1 MKKLLLLLLLA
12 IYALNSIGQDVD
24 FSLYEEKVYIN
35 ENGDRMDYRILYP
48 EAYDKSKKY
57 PLVLFL
63 HGAGERGSDNRKQLT
78 HGGKLFLKP
87 ENRSKFPAIVVFPQ
101 CPEDDYWIDIS
112 VRKKLYDKEDLDF
125 SEVNAPPSKQMSL
138 LIELHQSILT
148 NEAVDEKRQYV
159 IGLSMGGFGTFDL
172 ISRNP
177 KKFAAAIPICG
188 GGNVTITKKYA
199 KHTSLWIT
207 HGALDDIVPVLYSQ
221 RVYDALKKNGADV
234 KYTEFPNANHNAWD
248 PTFAIPDLLPWLFS
262 KSK

>member
-1 MKKLLLLLLLA
+1 M
-12 IYALNSIGQDVD
+12 
-24 FSLYEEKVYIN
+24 
-35 ENGDRMDYRILYP
+35 
-48 EAYDKSKKY
+48 
-57 PLVLFL
+57 
-63 HGAGERGSDNRKQLT
+63 
-78 HGGKLFLKP
+78 
-87 ENRSKFPAIVVFPQ
+87 
-101 CPEDDYWIDIS
+101 
-112 VRKKLYDKEDLDF
+112 DF

-138 LIELHQSILT
+138 LMELHQSILT

-207 HGALDDIVPVLYSQ
+207 HGALDDIVSVLYSQ